1 MSQLLTPE
9 ARDAAVRE
17 IRDTYRPIPQYYV
30 QDILGAHTWT
40 LQDEITK
47 SVFENKL
54 TAVKTC
60 NAVGKSFIA
69 ARIALTWL
77 SLYEG
82 SIVITTA
89 PTWRQVKDV
98 LWREVAVANKL
109 SKVKL
114 TNKEVK
120 QAGLDIDKDW
130 YAVGLSTKYPENF
143 FGYHAAHLLVIV
155 DEAGGVPPI
164 IFKGVKAITPN
175 AGAHILYIGNP
186 TNPEGPFFDVFDNP
200 KILAKRFSISI
211 FDSPN
216 FVAAGIRTTDQLVDT
231 FTAPEGVDELEYTKK
246 VNEELYRRMDPVF
259 RDVLI
264 DPYTSYQDF
273 LEWGADSNAWQSLR
287 LAEFPSQADNAL
299 IPVELVSMAM
309 QMKGV
314 DPDSG
319 KTYAE
324 LSGWTIPDGP
334 PEFGL
339 DVARFGP
346 DLNVLTP
353 RHGGWVESQQK
364 WNKKGD
370 QQKDLWETAERTLQ
384 VMNVNDW
391 NTRLNLDDTG
401 LGGGVSSHIRFLNK
415 KLRDVGQPGHQFTMQ
430 PYNMA
435 SKEFMQEP
443 DKFYDITSELY
454 WHLRGWFYRKEIA
467 MEYDKNLFNQLVS
480 RRWTIVGGKIKVES
494 KEEYKKR
501 TKGKSPDESDSLAL
515 AFAGGVRASKEQ
527 KSTFQKTDYQPTRKP
542 YTSGLKRSSPF
553 GPRQW

>member
-1 MSQLLTPE
+1 MAHLLTPE
-9 ARDAAVRE
+9 ARDAVVRE
-17 IRDTYRPIPQYYV
+17 IRDTYRPIPHYYV
-30 QDILGAHTWT
+30 QDILGAHTWA

-60 NAVGKSFIA
+60 NSVGKSFIA

-98 LWREVAVANKL
+98 LWRELAVANKL
-109 SKVKL
+109 SKIKL

-143 FGYHAAHLLVIV
+143 FGYHAARLLVIV

-186 TNPEGPFFDVFDNP
+186 TNPEGPFFEVFDNP

-216 FVAAGIRTTDQLVDT
+216 FTACGIKTTDDLVEL
-231 FTAPEGVDELEYTKK
+231 FTAPEGVDELEFTKR
-246 VNEELYRRMDPVF
+246 VNDELYKRMDPVF

-264 DPYTSYQDF
+264 DPYTSYQDY
-273 LEWGADSNAWQSLR
+273 LEWGSDSNAWESLR

-299 IPVELVSMAM
+299 IPAELVSMAM

-314 DPDSG
+314 DADSG

-324 LSGWTIPDGP
+324 LSGWNIPDGL

-353 RHGGWVESQQK
+353 RHGGWVEAQQK

-384 VMNVNDW
+384 VMNPLDW

-401 LGGGVSSHIRFLNK
+401 LGGGVSSHVRYLSQK
-415 KLRDVGQPGHQFTMQ
+415 EVAEGRPSYQLQMQ
-430 PYNMA
+430 AYNMA
-435 SKEFMQEP
+435 SKEFMMEP
-443 DKFYDITSELY
+443 DKFHDITSELY

-467 MEYDKNLFNQLVS
+467 LEYNKNLFNQLIS

-494 KEEYKKR
+494 KEDYKKR

-515 AFAGGVRASKEQ
+515 AFAGGVREKVHVTQ
-527 KSTFQKTDYQPTRKP
+527 NHTDANTEPVRKP
-542 YTSGLKRSSPF
+542 YTADLPRKQTMHNRS
-553 GPRQW
+553 W

>member
-9 ARDAAVRE
+9 ARDNAVRE
-17 IRDTYRPIPQYYV
+17 IRDTYRPIPHYFV
-30 QDILGAHTWT
+30 QDILGARTWD
-40 LQDEITK
+40 LQDQITQ

-69 ARIALTWL
+69 ARVALAFL
-77 SLYEG
+77 SLYED

-98 LWREVAVANKL
+98 LWRELATAVKK

-114 TNKEVK
+114 TEKEVK
-120 QAGLDIDKDW
+120 QAGLDIDKNW
-130 YAVGLSTKYPENF
+130 FAVGLSTNYPENF
-143 FGYHAAHLLVIV
+143 FGYHAKHILVIV

-164 IFKGVKAITPN
+164 IFNGVKAITPN

-200 KILAKRFSISI
+200 KILAKRFSISC

-216 FVAAGIRTTDQLVDT
+216 FTACGIRSVDDLLSV
-231 FTAPEGVDELEYTKK
+231 FTAPEGVDELEWANMQNAK
-246 VNEELYRRMDPVF
+246 LQAMMDPVF

-264 DPYTSYQDF
+264 DPYTTYQDY
-273 LEWGADSNAWQSLR
+273 LEWGPDSNAWQSLR

-314 DPDSG
+314 DKDSG

-324 LSGWTIPDGP
+324 LSGWNIPDGP
-334 PEFGL
+334 PELGL

-346 DLNVLTP
+346 DHNVLTP
-353 RHGGWVESQQK
+353 RHGGWVEKQQT
-364 WNKKGD
+364 WSKKGD
-370 QQKDLWETAERTLQ
+370 QQKDLWETAEITLTG
-384 VMNVNDW
+384 MNVNDW

-401 LGGGVSSHIRFLNK
+401 LGGGVSSHISYLNT
-415 KLRDVGQPGHQFTMQ
+415 KLIAEGQPGHQFVMKQ
-430 PYNMA
+430 YNMS
-435 SKEFMQEP
+435 SKEFMTEP
-443 DKFYDITSELY
+443 DKFFDITSELY
-454 WHLRGWFYRKEIA
+454 WNLRGWFYRKEIA
-467 MEYDKNLFNQLVS
+467 LEYNKDLFNQLVG
-480 RRWTIVGGKIKVES
+480 RRWTIVNGKIKVES
-494 KEEYKKR
+494 KDEYKKR
-501 TKGKSPDESDSLAL
+501 TKMKSPDESDSLAL
-515 AFAGGVRASKEQ
+515 AFAGGVRSSREVR
-527 KSTFQKTDYQPTRKP
+527 STISATTTSVRKP
-542 YTSGLKRSSPF
+542 YTAGLRRSSPL